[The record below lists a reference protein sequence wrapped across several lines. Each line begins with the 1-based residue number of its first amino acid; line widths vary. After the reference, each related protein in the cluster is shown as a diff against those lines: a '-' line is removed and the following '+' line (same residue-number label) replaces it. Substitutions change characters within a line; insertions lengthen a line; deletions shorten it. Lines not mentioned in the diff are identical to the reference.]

1 MILSVIIPCY
11 NHGQYLQEAIDSI
24 LAYKNQPIELI
35 IIDDGS
41 TDMYTVRKIEELK
54 TLGFMVIQQTNAGLA
69 KTRNAGIA
77 IAKGKYILPLDAD
90 NKIKVAYIEKA
101 LQLLESNK
109 CDIVYAKPHFFG
121 DVTDDRKFRTKQF
134 IGTDLIFGNYI
145 DACAIYRKE
154 VWIKNS
160 GYDALM
166 PFNGVEDWEFWL
178 NSYFNGFKF
187 HFIDEELFDYR
198 ILQNS
203 MIAKTGKS
211 DKDNRKTLDYLMS
224 KYGYLIINEL
234 APKYSMSKIYEK
246 DLNNPFR
253 SILKY
258 TARLF
263 KLPW

>member
-24 LAYKNQPIELI
+24 LAYKDQPIEII

-41 TDMYTVRKIEELK
+41 TDPYTIHKIEELK
-54 TLGFMVIQQTNAGLA
+54 NLGLKVIQQKNSGLA

-77 IAKGKYILPLDAD
+77 IAKGKYILPVDAD

-101 LQLLESNK
+101 LKLLEANI

-121 DVTDDRKFRTKQF
+121 DVTDDRKFTVRQF

-145 DACAIYRKE
+145 DACAIYKKE
-154 VWIKNS
+154 VWIKNN
-160 GYDALM
+160 GYDAMM
-166 PFNGVEDWEFWL
+166 PFKGVEDWEFWL
-178 NSYFNGFKF
+178 SSYFNRFRF

-203 MIAKTGKS
+203 MIAKTVKL
-211 DKDNRKTLDYLMS
+211 DKENRKTLDYLMC
-224 KYGYLIINEL
+224 KYGHIIINEL
-234 APKYSMSKIYEK
+234 APKYSMSKIYEN
-246 DLNNPFR
+246 DLKKPLR

-258 TARLF
+258 MFRLL
-263 KLPW
+263 KLC